1 MVLENFKILVVEDN
15 EGDYFLVHEYLH
27 SNFSSINITHNTFLS
42 EAYESL
48 SNESFD
54 VILLDLT
61 LPDSNGKDSIFG
73 VIERAKGSPVIVLT
87 GYSDRQFAMDSLKLG
102 VQDYLIKDE
111 VNALVLQKSI
121 IYSIERNKIGKTL
134 LQNEK
139 RFRTLI
145 ENSTDGLM
153 IIDANG
159 DLLDLSSAGSKILG
173 YNKDQIKNILR
184 RDLIFPDD
192 FNILK
197 DAIKNIQNV
206 PNDICNIEYRFILAK
221 NTTIWIESS
230 FHNLLNEPSVMGI
243 VAHFRNIS
251 DRKLAVEAIRVSEEK
266 YRYLFN
272 NNPDFIFIW
281 NLANQNIIDVNDTA
295 IKFLGYNRTEF
306 LNMKIHDL
314 HQETEIKTFQNIL
327 INLSIKDNFVEKELL
342 RKIAKDGSVLFLD
355 LVFHKITYEGKTVIL
370 SIGSDVSDKLK
381 LEQKLEDERDRKRME
396 ITDAVITAQERERQE
411 IGIELHDN
419 VNQILAGSLMYMG
432 LLKKE
437 INKPSELFN
446 DIDKLITGAIN
457 EIRRLS
463 HSLIPPSLNEVE
475 LGEALDHFIAVM
487 KKTGLFEIRKDL
499 YDFDEDAISD
509 KLKLAIY
516 RIVQEQFTNI
526 FKHARAK
533 HILIRLYHEHSKL
546 ILCIKD
552 DGIGFNAKKVA
563 GGVGLINIQTRASL
577 FNGQMEINSIPG
589 EGTELVVTFS

>member
-1 MVLENFKILVVEDN
+1 MQ
-15 EGDYFLVHEYLH
+15 
-27 SNFSSINITHNTFLS
+27 
-42 EAYESL
+42 
-48 SNESFD
+48 
-54 VILLDLT
+54 LL
-61 LPDSNGKDSIFG
+61 
-73 VIERAKGSPVIVLT
+73 
-87 GYSDRQFAMDSLKLG
+87 
-102 VQDYLIKDE
+102 
-111 VNALVLQKSI
+111 
-121 IYSIERNKIGKTL
+121 
-134 LQNEK
+134 
-139 RFRTLI
+139 
-145 ENSTDGLM
+145 
-153 IIDANG
+153 
-159 DLLDLSSAGSKILG
+159 
-173 YNKDQIKNILR
+173 
-184 RDLIFPDD
+184 
-192 FNILK
+192 
-197 DAIKNIQNV
+197 
-206 PNDICNIEYRFILAK
+206 
-221 NTTIWIESS
+221 
-230 FHNLLNEPSVMGI
+230 
-243 VAHFRNIS
+243 
-251 DRKLAVEAIRVSEEK
+251 
-266 YRYLFN
+266 
-272 NNPDFIFIW
+272 
-281 NLANQNIIDVNDTA
+281 
-295 IKFLGYNRTEF
+295 
-306 LNMKIHDL
+306 
-314 HQETEIKTFQNIL
+314 
-327 INLSIKDNFVEKELL
+327 LL
-342 RKIAKDGSVLFLD
+342 RKEK
-355 LVFHKITYEGKTVIL
+355 
-370 SIGSDVSDKLK
+370 
-381 LEQKLEDERDRKRME
+381 
-396 ITDAVITAQERERQE
+396 E

>member
-1 MVLENFKILVVEDN
+1 MSAKNLKILVVEDN
-15 EGDYFLVHEYLH
+15 EGDYFLVHEYLC
-27 SNFSSINITHNTFLS
+27 SNFSSIDITHDRFLS
-42 EAYESL
+42 EAYISL
-48 SNESFD
+48 ANETYD

-61 LPDSNGKDSIFG
+61 LPDSNGKDSIYG
-73 VIERAKGSPVIVLT
+73 VIERAKETPVIVLT

-121 IYSIERNKIGKTL
+121 VYSIERNKIGRNL
-134 LQNEK
+134 IQNEK
-139 RFRTLI
+139 RFRALI

-153 IIDANG
+153 VIDTNG
-159 DLLDLSSAGSKILG
+159 SILDLSSAGQKVLG
-173 YNKDQIKNILR
+173 YSKSEMGNILR
-184 RDLIFPDD
+184 TDLIHSDD
-192 FNILK
+192 FHIVKN
-197 DAIKNIQNV
+197 AIIDIQKLANE
-206 PNDICNIEYRFILAK
+206 IYNIEYRFILAD
-221 NTTIWIESS
+221 NTIIWIESS
-230 FHNLLNEPSVMGI
+230 FHNLLNEPSVLGI

-251 DRKLAVEAIRVSEEK
+251 DRKAAEDAIKISEEK

-272 NNPDFIFIW
+272 NNPDLILIW
-281 NLANQNIIDVNDTA
+281 ELENKSIMDVNDTA
-295 IKFLGYNRTEF
+295 TKLLGYSKWEF
-306 LNMKIHDL
+306 LKMKIFDL
-314 HQETEIKTFQNIL
+314 HHEKEIDTFQNIL
-327 INLSIKDNFVEKELL
+327 TNLNTKKSFVEQEVL
-342 RKIAKDGSVLFLD
+342 RKIAKDGSIIYLD
-355 LVFHKITYEGKTVIL
+355 LVFHKIKYEGKTVIL
-370 SIGSDVSDKLK
+370 SIGSDISDKLK
-381 LEQKLEDERDRKRME
+381 LEQKLEEERYRKRME

-437 INKPSELFN
+437 INKPSELFT

-463 HSLIPPSLNEVE
+463 HSLIPPSLNELE
-475 LGEALDHFIAVM
+475 LGEALDHFIAIM
-487 KKTGLFEIRKDL
+487 KKASLFEIRKDL

-533 HILIRLYHEHSKL
+533 HILIRLYHENDKL
-546 ILCIKD
+546 YLRIKD
-552 DGIGFNAKKVA
+552 DGIGFNASNVSR
-563 GGVGLINIQTRASL
+563 GVGLINIQTRASL
-577 FNGQMEINSIPG
+577 FNGQMEINSTPG